1 MSRPLPPWLDRT
13 RRYALYLALLLALV
27 LVGFDRYAAYAF
39 RPDADSREVVIY
51 TTVWCPYCA
60 RLRTSLAESGIP
72 FLEHDVEHSL
82 PGQLGFWTLRGR
94 GVPVSAVGP
103 EVIYGYD
110 VPRLTA
116 ALKRLGYDFVPKAVN
131 EATGSGQ
138 SSLTK

>member
-1 MSRPLPPWLDRT
+1 MRSLSPWLDRT
-13 RRYALYLALLLALV
+13 RRYALYLALFLTLV

-39 RPDADSREVVIY
+39 RPSADSREVVIY

-60 RLRTSLAESGIP
+60 RLRVALAASSIP
-72 FLEHDVEHSL
+72 FQELDVEQTL
-82 PGQLGFWTLRGR
+82 QGQLGYWTLRAR

-116 ALKRLGYDFVPKAVN
+116 ALHRLGYEFVPPAGPTN
-131 EATGSGQ
+131 PGQ
-138 SSLTK
+138 SSLSQ

>member
-1 MSRPLPPWLDRT
+1 MRRVLPPWLART
-13 RRYALYLALLLALV
+13 QRYALYVALFLALV

-39 RPDADSREVVIY
+39 RPDADAREVVIY
-51 TTVWCPYCA
+51 TTAWCPYCA
-60 RLRTSLAESGIP
+60 RLRTSLGNSGIP
-72 FLEHDVEHSL
+72 FQEYDVEHSL

-116 ALKRLGYDFVPKAVN
+116 AFKRLGYDFVPH
-131 EATGSGQ
+131 ATGGASVNGQ
-138 SSLTK
+138 SSLSK